1 MNTSIG
7 SSNFYTDQSQST
19 NPADPQ
25 SYMANSWGHNPNDPT
40 AQAAGFNLQHHAGPY
55 STLAVNPQAS
65 HQMPSFSPSA
75 AIHEGQAPGPRT
87 DLHPPQPEW
96 RVGQQQSLQRGPQQD
111 FSIPPG
117 LNNGPQPY
125 LASNGTPASH
135 PPDWPRGEFAPQP
148 SSSSN
153 PLLPGSNYNG
163 RLGLNAPSDAAMHM
177 QMHATNAQNT
187 AAYPLS
193 RSQSHHATFHQQT
206 GHALDGVGSVPSHG
220 FAQQSPSY
228 PYDQYNSASMARNQ
242 SGTGFNSMVFPPA
255 SETQN
260 GAQYYQ
266 NPLVQTGMHQ
276 YLHQQKQQS
285 GDQATPG
292 YSIQNQHAAG
302 QQNPWATSDP
312 RLSRSAASD
321 PQFISGPWGSS
332 PGS

>member
-1 MNTSIG
+1 MNMSID
-7 SSNFYTDQSQST
+7 SSNFYTDQSQSAST
-19 NPADPQ
+19 ADPQ
-25 SYMANSWGHNPNDPT
+25 QFMANSWGHNPNGPT
-40 AQAAGFNLQHHAGPY
+40 PQATGFNPQHHTGHY
-55 STLAVNPQAS
+55 STLAANPQTS

-75 AIHEGQAPGPRT
+75 PMHEGQAPEPRT

-117 LNNGPQPY
+117 LSSGPQPY
-125 LASNGTPASH
+125 LGLNGAAH
-135 PPDWPRGEFAPQP
+135 PPDWSRGEFASQP

-163 RLGLNAPSDAAMHM
+163 RLGLNTSSDAAMHM

-193 RSQSHHATFHQQT
+193 RSQSHHGTLYQQT
-206 GHALDGVGSVPSHG
+206 GHALDSVGSASSHG
-220 FAQQSPSY
+220 FSQQSPPY
-228 PYDQYNSASMARNQ
+228 PYDQYSSASMARTQ

-255 SETQN
+255 SETQS

-266 NPLVQTGMHQ
+266 NPLVQAGMHQ
-276 YLHQQKQQS
+276 YLHQPQKQQS
-285 GDQATPG
+285 GDSVTPG

-302 QQNPWATSDP
+302 QENPWATSDP